1 MEQRS
6 ILVVEDDGLTRLM
19 LEFDLRGEGHTVLS
33 VASGAA
39 AINLLMQQRFDL
51 LITDLH
57 LPDTDGVHV
66 MRGALAADPCIVVI
80 ILTGSADLN
89 SAIAATNH
97 HAFRYLL
104 KPIHNAELTRNVS
117 EALAH
122 RRLISERAPPYSPGQ
137 SEPASEHRMRIGH
150 LLIDL
155 ALHRM
160 TSYGH
165 VIPLSSGEFALL
177 VYLARR
183 RGTVVSAEE
192 IVREVLHYS
201 CSSHEARYLL
211 RHRIY
216 KLRQKIESP
225 PYTLRLIYS
234 VRGTGYRLA
243 DDDELL

>member
-1 MEQRS
+1 MEQRR

-19 LEFDLRGEGHTVLS
+19 LEFDLQGEGHAVLS

-39 AINLLMQQRFDL
+39 AISLLMQQRFDL

-66 MRGALAADPCIVVI
+66 MQGALALDPCIVVI
-80 ILTGSADLN
+80 ILIGSADLI
-89 SAIAATNH
+89 SAIAATSH
-97 HAFRYLL
+97 RAFRYLL
-104 KPIHNAELTRNVS
+104 KPISNDELTRNVS

-122 RRLISERAPPYSPGQ
+122 RRLIGERAPPYSPDQ
-137 SEPASEHRMRIGH
+137 SPPASDHSLRIGH

-155 ALHRM
+155 SLHRM
-160 TSYGH
+160 TCSGH

-201 CSSHEARYLL
+201 CSPLEARYLL

-216 KLRQKIESP
+216 KLRQKIESS
-225 PYTLRLIYS
+225 PYTSRLIHS

-243 DDDELL
+243 EDDELL